1 MFDIDL
7 DLNKDIQDLP
17 PGLSNGHKARM
28 SIMNQEIAVHKIRS
42 DVIDTTRAIC
52 HITHDNDVD
61 MDLVDLETEG
71 FEDVGDD
78 AGVEHEA
85 FGKLEGDAD
94 ILSVEVF
101 GGLLDAV
108 EGFEDLE
115 VVVGGED
122 AEGVLEVGVLGVV
135 LWDAG
140 DEVFGLF
147 GLLDL
152 GWGWVQLCLLAVGRL
167 LVFHIIKLI
176 LWFCYKQVQKVIPN
190 DLPNQIKSFTKL
202 TNPHTIKVTDKE

>member
-1 MFDIDL
+1 VFDIDL
-7 DLNKDIQDLP
+7 NLNKYIQDLP
-17 PGLSNGHKARM
+17 PGLRDGHKARM
-28 SIMNQEIAVHKIRS
+28 SIMNQEITFHKIRS
-42 DVIDTTRAIC
+42 NVIDTTCTIR
-52 HITHDNDVD
+52 HITHDNDVE
-61 MDLVDLETEG
+61 MDLIDLETEG
-71 FEDVGDD
+71 FEDIGDD

-94 ILSVEVF
+94 ILSVEVL

-122 AEGVLEVGVLGVV
+122 GEGVFEVGVLGVV

-147 GLLDL
+147 GLLGL
-152 GWGWVQLCLLAVGRL
+152 GLCWVELCLLAVGRL

-176 LWFCYKQVQKVIPN
+176 LRF
-190 DLPNQIKSFTKL
+190 LL
-202 TNPHTIKVTDKE
+202 